1 MSEVSRRGFLKG
13 TATTASVL
21 ATAAS
26 AHAAGKVDGA
36 NDTLRVGFIG
46 VGGRCQAHIGHVL
59 NMTKNKQPVQA
70 VAVCDVFN
78 RHRDESA
85 DKIDKKNAEYGVSGK
100 CKKFADYREML
111 DDKDIDIVCIA
122 TPDHWHAR
130 QTIDAAAAGK
140 DIYCEKPMTHTI
152 EEAYAVIDAVR
163 KHNRIMQVGV
173 QSTSDPQWADANGKI
188 IEGRIGKVVQAQTHY
203 YRNSDVGQWRY
214 YKLTEDMTPKNVD
227 WDMFLGCSKEFN
239 LAPKVPFDRARY
251 FQWRCY
257 WDYGGGMFTDLFVHR
272 STRIMKAM
280 GVRQPRR
287 VVGAGGIFLE
297 YDGRDVPDVST
308 IVADFAEGCQMIVTA
323 TMVND
328 FAIDEVIRGHTATI
342 IFDRGDGYEIH
353 EQQLSSRPTAAF
365 EKLVGGKVEKVTVP
379 GKLKGD
385 ETPAHW
391 DNFIECVRARNPE
404 TNNTPELGAAAITLV
419 NMGVTSYREGRALYW
434 DKEKRQVANADASWA
449 LGWEERSHKR
459 GKPVHVIGWKA
470 GDTGSLLVPPDYQKL
485 EGPWINGEDPAG
497 RGNPPT
503 AAGSAG

>member
-1 MSEVSRRGFLKG
+1 MSDVSRRGFLKG
-13 TATTASVL
+13 SAATATVL

-36 NDTLRVGFIG
+36 NETLRVAFIG

-59 NMTKNKQPVQA
+59 NMTKKGKPVQA

-78 RHRDESA
+78 RFRDESA
-85 DKIDKKNAEYGVSGK
+85 ARIDKVNEEAGIKTK
-100 CKKFADYREML
+100 CKKYADYRELL

-122 TPDHWHAR
+122 TPDHWHAKM
-130 QTIDAAAAGK
+130 TIDACAAGK
-140 DIYCEKPMTHTI
+140 DVYCEKPMTHTI
-152 EEAYAVIDAVR
+152 DEAYAVVDAVK
-163 KHNRIMQVGV
+163 KHNRVMQVGV
-173 QSTSDPQWADANGKI
+173 QSTSDPQWSHANEKI
-188 IEGRIGKVVQAQTHY
+188 VDGRIGKVVQAQTHY

-227 WDMFLGCSKEFN
+227 WDMFLGTKFG

-287 VVGAGGIFLE
+287 VVGAGGIYLE

-308 IVADFAEGCQMIVTA
+308 IVADFAEGCQMIITA
-323 TMVND
+323 TMIND
-328 FAIDEVIRGHTATI
+328 HAIDELIRGHTGTI

-365 EKLVGGKVEKVTVP
+365 EKLIGGKVEKVSVP

-391 DNFIECVRARNPE
+391 DNFIECVRARNHE

-419 NMGVTSYREGRALYW
+419 NMGVDSYRNGTALFW
-434 DKEKRQVANADASWA
+434 DNQERKSSNADASWA
-449 LGWEERSHKR
+449 KAWEERSHKR
-459 GKPVHVIGWKA
+459 EKPLHIAGWRA

-485 EGPWINGEDPAG
+485 EGPWINGQDPAG
-497 RGNPPT
+497 GSTQN
-503 AAGSAG
+503 AAGSGG